1 MNPARTRLETAHGRV
16 TLEYHVT
23 ESRIDRSLMVVFL
36 EYRGMP
42 EALIAVGAATP
53 EMLAPSRSNRRR
65 FDADGDYFFRQ
76 PVGKQM
82 EICRE
87 KPIDRAMGLPG
98 FDPADL
104 VEMIPS
110 AQERRREKHENLKRG
125 IAALRDMIER
135 LEADLARMDQ
145 AEPQLLR
152 GGLRLVVDNTRPRPL

>member
-1 MNPARTRLETAHGRV
+1 MSLAHTRLETAHGGV
-16 TLEYHVT
+16 TLEYQVS
-23 ESRIDRSLMVVFL
+23 ESRIDRSSMVVL
-36 EYRGMP
+36 LAYRGTP

-53 EMLAPSRSNRRR
+53 EMVAPSGSNRRR
-65 FDADGDYFFRQ
+65 FDTDGDYFFRL
-76 PVGKQM
+76 PAGKQM

-125 IAALRDMIER
+125 IAALRHMIER

-145 AEPQLLR
+145 AEPQPLR